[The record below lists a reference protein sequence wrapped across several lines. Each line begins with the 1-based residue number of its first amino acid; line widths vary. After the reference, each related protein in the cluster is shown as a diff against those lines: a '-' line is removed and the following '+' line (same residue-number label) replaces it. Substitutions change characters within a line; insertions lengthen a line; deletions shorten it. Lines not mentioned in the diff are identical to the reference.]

1 MRGGEGKGGRTEA
14 ELVVSEVEVC
24 GSVECGVWWGE
35 VRGTYVCSCL
45 RCGVMGDLTLSSCF
59 LLHWYQSHYMLPP
72 TLSSL
77 LSSLTPL
84 PPSLPSLSGILLGL
98 IVIAD
103 TVKDDAAVAVSK
115 LKNMGLH
122 VVLLTG
128 DNRNTAQAIAREV
141 GQGGTAQKG
150 RGYLW
155 MHNSTDSVCELTKLL
170 SVCLGVMLSWG
181 MEMGNPLHLSPDCV
195 NYTVDM

>member
-1 MRGGEGKGGRTEA
+1 MWCDGG
-14 ELVVSEVEVC
+14 
-24 GSVECGVWWGE
+24 
-35 VRGTYVCSCL
+35 
-45 RCGVMGDLTLSSCF
+45 F
-59 LLHWYQSHYMLPP
+59 NIII
-72 TLSSL
+72 L
-77 LSSLTPL
+77 LSITLVPVPLYASPHSIFTLTFTYT
-84 PPSLPSLSGILLGL
+84 PPSLPPLSGILLGL